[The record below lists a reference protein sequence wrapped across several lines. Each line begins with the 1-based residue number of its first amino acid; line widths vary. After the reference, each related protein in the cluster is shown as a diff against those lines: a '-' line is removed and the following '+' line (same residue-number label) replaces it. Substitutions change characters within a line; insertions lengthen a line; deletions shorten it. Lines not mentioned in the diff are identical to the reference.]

1 MKVVGQLIC
10 YEEFLL
16 LKLTNKTSF
25 LIYTNHHV
33 SKVVCRVF
41 ETTVKAISALKV
53 TKKRITA
60 LQVTTKNNRGKI
72 YKMNLNREKSPF

>member
-10 YEEFLL
+10 CEEFLL

-33 SKVVCRVF
+33 SKFVCRVF
-41 ETTVKAISALKV
+41 ETTVKAISVLKV
-53 TKKRITA
+53 TKKENNCITSY
-60 LQVTTKNNRGKI
+60 N
-72 YKMNLNREKSPF
+72 EK